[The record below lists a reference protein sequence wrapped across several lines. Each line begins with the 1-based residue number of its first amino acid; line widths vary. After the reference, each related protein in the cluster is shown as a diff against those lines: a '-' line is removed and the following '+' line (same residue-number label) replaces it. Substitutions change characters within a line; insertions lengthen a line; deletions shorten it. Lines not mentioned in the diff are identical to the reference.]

1 MSTTNS
7 EALARLVALKRL
19 QDLTVEGY
27 PFAALQAKI
36 TNRRTDVIAPIGAQ
50 ASVIKAISDFR
61 TAKKLTPLQLVVVAT
76 GREAEETAAALQTLD
91 PGCEI
96 LEFQSWE
103 TLPHERLSPNAET
116 VGKRLKVLHRLHD
129 LSTDAGK
136 ADRNVYLIASIRA
149 VLQPVVDGLA
159 NHPPLTLEV
168 GKDYFLPELSLKLVE
183 LAYERVDM
191 VTKRGQF
198 AVRGGIVDIFA
209 TTAEHAVRIE
219 FFGDELEDIREFSV
233 TDQRSILHEDQSAKT
248 VSVEVYAAREIII
261 TPSVANKARQM
272 MHEFPNIGAMMQKI
286 AEGIPVDGMESL
298 APVLVDELVPFT
310 DYLPK
315 GSQITMLSPEKCAA
329 RATNLIETNEE
340 FLHAAWDAAI
350 AGWVRARLA
359 SGRAATLRADLDKLM
374 LEGIIPDRVRML
386 APDKRAQAESDL
398 RADWAVVKERWK

>member
-7 EALARLVALKRL
+7 EALARLVALEEATKRERVALERL
-19 QDLTVEGY
+19 QSLTTEGY

-36 TNRRTDVIAPIGAQ
+36 TNRRTDVIAPVGAH
-50 ASVIKAISDFR
+50 APVIKAISDFR
-61 TAKKLTPLQLVVVAT
+61 RAKKLTPLQLVVVAT
-76 GREAEETAAALQTLD
+76 GREAEETAAALHTLD
-91 PGCEI
+91 PQAEI

-116 VGKRLKVLHRLHD
+116 VGKRLKVLHRLHE
-129 LSTDAGK
+129 LATDDSKHAH
-136 ADRNVYLIASIRA
+136 DVYVIASIRA
-149 VLQPVVDGLA
+149 VLQPVVDGLS

-233 TDQRSILHEDQSAKT
+233 TDQRSILHEDKPAKIA
-248 VSVEVYAAREIII
+248 SIEIYAAREIII

-272 MHEFPNIGAMMQKI
+272 MHEFPNIGAMMQMI

-310 DYLPK
+310 EYLPK

-329 RATNLIETNEE
+329 RATNLI
-340 FLHAAWDAAI
+340 
-350 AGWVRARLA
+350 
-359 SGRAATLRADLDKLM
+359 
-374 LEGIIPDRVRML
+374 
-386 APDKRAQAESDL
+386 
-398 RADWAVVKERWK
+398 

>member
-1 MSTTNS
+1 
-7 EALARLVALKRL
+7 V
-19 QDLTVEGY
+19 
-27 PFAALQAKI
+27 
-36 TNRRTDVIAPIGAQ
+36 
-50 ASVIKAISDFR
+50 
-61 TAKKLTPLQLVVVAT
+61 
-76 GREAEETAAALQTLD
+76 
-91 PGCEI
+91 
-96 LEFQSWE
+96 
-103 TLPHERLSPNAET
+103 
-116 VGKRLKVLHRLHD
+116 
-129 LSTDAGK
+129 
-136 ADRNVYLIASIRA
+136 IASIRA
-149 VLQPVVDGLA
+149 VLQPVVAGLS

-168 GKDYFLPELSLKLVE
+168 GKEYFLPELSLKLIE
-183 LAYERVDM
+183 HAYERVDM

-233 TDQRSILHEDQSAKT
+233 TDQRSIVHEDQSAKT

-298 APVLVDELVPFT
+298 APVLVDKLVPFT

-350 AGWVRARLA
+350 EGAKAPIDLSAGGFLDMAKFTSAVSRETIRHHQPVRC
-359 SGRAATLRADLDKLM
+359 
-374 LEGIIPDRVRML
+374 
-386 APDKRAQAESDL
+386 
-398 RADWAVVKERWK
+398 